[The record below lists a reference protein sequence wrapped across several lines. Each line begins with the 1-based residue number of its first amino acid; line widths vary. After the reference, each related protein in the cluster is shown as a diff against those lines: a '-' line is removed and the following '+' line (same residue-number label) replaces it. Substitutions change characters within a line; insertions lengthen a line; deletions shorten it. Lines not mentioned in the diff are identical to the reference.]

1 MRKSDLENQG
11 LEGAKVT
18 DMPKKDHLRATL
30 NPLYINAWGSEKLY
44 GDARQ

>member
-18 DMPKKDHLRATL
+18 DMPKKDHLRVTL
-30 NPLYINAWGSEKLY
+30 NLLCINAWRSEKLY